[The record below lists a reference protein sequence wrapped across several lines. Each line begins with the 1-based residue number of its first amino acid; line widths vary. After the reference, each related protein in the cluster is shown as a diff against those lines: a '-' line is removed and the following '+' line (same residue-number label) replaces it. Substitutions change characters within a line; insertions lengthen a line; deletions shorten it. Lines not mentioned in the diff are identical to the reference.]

1 MGNCNRSNMGQREC
15 GERYDMSSCQD
26 FALAMAYVP
35 WQHFEHVYEP
45 DRALPVAMAYVP
57 WQYWNAVY
65 DLEKGLAYGTIFPE
79 LNKPFY
85 GRKGMRG

>member
-35 WQHFEHVYEP
+35 CQHFEHVYEP
-45 DRALPVAMAYVP
+45 DRALQV
-57 WQYWNAVY
+57 
-65 DLEKGLAYGTIFPE
+65 GTIFPE
-79 LNKPFY
+79 LNKPFC

>member
-1 MGNCNRSNMGQREC
+1 MHEKIKYAYFVSKEIRRNNIMGNCNRSNMGQREC

-45 DRALPVAMAYVP
+45 DRALQV
-57 WQYWNAVY
+57 
-65 DLEKGLAYGTIFPE
+65 GTIFPE
-79 LNKPFY
+79 INKPFY

>member
-35 WQHFEHVYEP
+35 WQHFEHVLC
-45 DRALPVAMAYVP
+45 ALAG
-57 WQYWNAVY
+57 
-65 DLEKGLAYGTIFPE
+65 LECCV
-79 LNKPFY
+79 
-85 GRKGMRG
+85 

>member
-35 WQHFEHVYEP
+35 WQVWEKTYEP
-45 DRALPVAMAYVP
+45 A
-57 WQYWNAVY
+57 
-65 DLEKGLAYGTIFPE
+65 EGLKNGTIFPC
-79 LNKPFY
+79 LNLPFSG
-85 GRKGMRG
+85 GRCR

>member
-45 DRALPVAMAYVP
+45 GERSGI
-57 WQYWNAVY
+57 WNNFSGI
-65 DLEKGLAYGTIFPE
+65 K
-79 LNKPFY
+79 
-85 GRKGMRG
+85 

>member
-35 WQHFEHVYEP
+35 WQHFLQPHADP
-45 DRALPVAMAYVP
+45 PVFL
-57 WQYWNAVY
+57 
-65 DLEKGLAYGTIFPE
+65 LEYCGFSGYHSDSP
-79 LNKPFY
+79 
-85 GRKGMRG
+85 

>member
-45 DRALPVAMAYVP
+45 DRAL
-57 WQYWNAVY
+57 QI
-65 DLEKGLAYGTIFPE
+65 GTIFPE
-79 LNKPFY
+79 LNKPFC
-85 GRKGMRG
+85 GRKGCGDDESADEPETVVTVDQYGKLCRQ

>member
-45 DRALPVAMAYVP
+45 DRALQV
-57 WQYWNAVY
+57 
-65 DLEKGLAYGTIFPE
+65 GTIFPDAGRLE
-79 LNKPFY
+79 HLDHESADEPETVVTVDQY
-85 GRKGMRG
+85 GKLCRQ

>member
-35 WQHFEHVYEP
+35 WQKWQNIYEP
-45 DRALPVAMAYVP
+45 CRALK
-57 WQYWNAVY
+57 N
-65 DLEKGLAYGTIFPE
+65 GTIFEE
-79 LNKPFY
+79 LNKPFS
-85 GRKGMRG
+85 GKGAYCR